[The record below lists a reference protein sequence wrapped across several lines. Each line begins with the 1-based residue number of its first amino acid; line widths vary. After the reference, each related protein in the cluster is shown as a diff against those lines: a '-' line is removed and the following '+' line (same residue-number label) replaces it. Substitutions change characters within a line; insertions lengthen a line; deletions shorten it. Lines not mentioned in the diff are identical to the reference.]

1 MAQNKIKKNKNRCY
15 IVSENKL
22 GENIEYSTH
31 EIQYFKTK
39 QLQLVKYLPYM
50 EGLSWNLIWN
60 TMIYK
65 PQVCTVYIALVIIV
79 NQHDCIVVT
88 D

>member
-22 GENIEYSTH
+22 GENIEYSTY
-31 EIQYFKTK
+31 EIQYFKIK

-50 EGLSWNLIWN
+50 EGLS
-60 TMIYK
+60 
-65 PQVCTVYIALVIIV
+65 
-79 NQHDCIVVT
+79 
-88 D
+88 

>member
-1 MAQNKIKKNKNRCY
+1 MAQNKVKKNKNRCY
-15 IVSENKL
+15 TASENKL
-22 GENIEYSTH
+22 GENIEYSTY
-31 EIQYFKTK
+31 EIQYFKIK